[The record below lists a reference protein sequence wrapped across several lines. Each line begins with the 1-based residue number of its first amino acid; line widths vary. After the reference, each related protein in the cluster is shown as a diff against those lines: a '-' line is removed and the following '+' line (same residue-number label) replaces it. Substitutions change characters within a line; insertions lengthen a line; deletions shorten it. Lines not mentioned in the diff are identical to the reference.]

1 MQKNAK
7 KWFKIEQNVKKYT
20 NYTGVNIIKL

>member
-7 KWFKIEQNVKKYT
+7 KEFKIEYNVKKYP
-20 NYTGVNIIKL
+20 NYTGVNITKL